1 MYSQNKERIPSA
13 RFPVLVLIICLP
25 GWAQIPFDH
34 VVVDKHGPRDP
45 WAKII
50 ADIDG
55 NGFDDIVIGGRD
67 GPLVWYAYPNWKKT
81 VIAQGG
87 YKTVDGEAGDVDRD
101 GDLDIVMGGL
111 IWYENP
117 RLGGDV
123 YQKNW
128 KAHKVAD
135 HPTHDIELGDLD
147 RDGRLD
153 IVTRDQSEFGHK
165 TGNKIYLWCQGK
177 GNKWTQKVINCPHGE
192 GLELADIDRDGD
204 LDIVIGG
211 IWFEN
216 SGEIVAD
223 PWNAHSFCQWHAN
236 ATVQVKDINADG
248 RPDVILSPSELKGSF
263 YRISWFKAP
272 ADPRVPVWQENII
285 AEHVECVIH
294 GLAAADMNGDGIVD
308 VVSAEMHQGADPDE
322 VVVYINQQKGL
333 SWKMQVVSTKGS
345 HYIQAADIGADG
357 DFDLVGANWSGSY
370 QPIEMWLNRL
380 SDRSDSPP
388 R

>member
-1 MYSQNKERIPSA
+1 MYLHNKQKIPKA
-13 RFPVLVLIICLP
+13 RLSVLILTVCLP
-25 GWAQIPFDH
+25 GWAQIPFNH
-34 VVVDKHGPRDP
+34 VVVDEHGPRDP

-50 ADIDG
+50 ADINGD
-55 NGFDDIVIGGRD
+55 GFDDIVIGGRD
-67 GPLVWYAYPNWKKT
+67 GPLVWYAYPNWKKMIIT
-81 VIAQGG
+81 QGG
-87 YKTVDGEAGDVDRD
+87 YKTVDGEAGDVDGD
-101 GDLDIVMGGL
+101 GDLDVVMGGL

-117 RLGGDV
+117 RPGGDLS
-123 YQKNW
+123 QKEW

-165 TGNKIYLWCQGK
+165 TGNKIYLWRQGQ
-177 GNKWTQKVINCPHGE
+177 GDRWTQKIINCPHGE
-192 GLELADIDRDGD
+192 GLELADLDMDGD
-204 LDIVIGG
+204 LDVIIGG

-216 SGEIVAD
+216 NGEVIASS
-223 PWNAHSFCQWHAN
+223 WTAHNFCQWHAS

-263 YRISWFKAP
+263 YRISWFEAPTNPKAKH
-272 ADPRVPVWQENII
+272 WKEHII
-285 AEHVECVIH
+285 ADNVECVIH
-294 GLAAADMNGDGIVD
+294 GLVAADMNCDGIVD

-333 SWKMQVVSTKGS
+333 SWKMQVVSPKGS

-380 SDRSDSPP
+380 SNRSDSPP